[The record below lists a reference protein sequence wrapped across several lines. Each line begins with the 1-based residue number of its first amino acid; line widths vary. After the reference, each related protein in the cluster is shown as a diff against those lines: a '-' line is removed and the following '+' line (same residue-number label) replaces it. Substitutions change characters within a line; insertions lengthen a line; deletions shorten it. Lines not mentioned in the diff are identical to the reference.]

1 MQNNRMK
8 TFLLLAMMAIGVY
21 ACQTN
26 AAHNK
31 ALAAKGQDAL
41 NDTANYTEIKWI
53 DSLYN
58 FGSVEKGQ
66 QVKMTFHFKNTGSK
80 PLIISDAR
88 PGCGCTVAD
97 FTKEAI
103 PPGGEGEVTG
113 VYDSNKGAVGNIH
126 KSIFVTTNTKHN
138 TQHILIFSGEVK
150 EKKS

>member
-1 MQNNRMK
+1 MLNKAYMK
-8 TFLLLAMMAIGVY
+8 TILLMLVLATGIY
-21 ACQTN
+21 ACQSN
-26 AAHNK
+26 AAK
-31 ALAAKGQDAL
+31 TDAKGKDAL
-41 NDTANYTEIKWI
+41 NDTANYTEIKWE

-58 FGSVEKGQ
+58 FGTVEKGQ
-66 QVKMTFHFKNTGSK
+66 EVKMTFRFKNTGTK

-113 VYDSNKGAVGNIH
+113 VYDSNKGSVGNIH

-138 TQHILIFSGEVK
+138 TQHILVFSGEVK